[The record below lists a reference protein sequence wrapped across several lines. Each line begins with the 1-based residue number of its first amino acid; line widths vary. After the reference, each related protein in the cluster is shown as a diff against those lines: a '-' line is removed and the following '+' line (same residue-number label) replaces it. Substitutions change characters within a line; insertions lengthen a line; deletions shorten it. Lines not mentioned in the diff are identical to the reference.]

1 MIRIILAE
9 DHNIV
14 RDGLRSLIAGEPDLE
29 VVAEAI
35 NGQEVVK
42 LLEAGLPVDIILTD
56 MNMPV
61 LSGLELTRLIEE
73 KYPHINTIVISALDN
88 EKYVIQS
95 FKAGA
100 EGFVLKS
107 VTTQELL
114 FAIRHVFNGNYYICS
129 ELTTKFLNRVLTIP
143 EPVDNQLI
151 IDAPFSQKEVE
162 VLTLLADGLTNQ
174 EIADKLFASKRTVEG
189 YRESMISKT
198 GVRNTAAL
206 IRFAMAHG
214 VIN

>member
-14 RDGLRSLIAGEPDLE
+14 RDGLRSLIAGEADLE
-29 VVAEAI
+29 IVAEAT
-35 NGQEVVK
+35 NGQEVVE
-42 LLEAGLPVDIILTD
+42 LLDRGLHVDIVLTD

-61 LSGLELTRLIEE
+61 LSGLELTRIIEE
-73 KYPHINTIVISALDN
+73 QYPYIYTVVISALDN
-88 EKYVIQS
+88 EKYVIQT

-100 EGFVLKS
+100 EGFILKS

-114 FAIRHVFNGNYYICS
+114 FAIRHVFNGNHYICS
-129 ELTTKFLNRVLTIP
+129 ELTTKFLNRILTVP
-143 EPVDNQLI
+143 EPS
-151 IDAPFSQKEVE
+151 DAELSTDVTFSQKEIE
-162 VLTLLADGLTNQ
+162 ILYLLADGLTNQ

-189 YRESMISKT
+189 YRESMINRT
-198 GVRNTAAL
+198 GVRNTVSL

-214 VIN
+214 IIN

>member
-29 VVAEAI
+29 VVAEAT
-35 NGQEVVK
+35 NGREVLGV
-42 LLEAGLPVDIILTD
+42 LENGLEADIIFTD

-61 LSGLELTRLIEE
+61 LGGLELTRIIEE
-73 KYPHINTIVISALDN
+73 RYPHIRTLVISALDN
-88 EKYVIQS
+88 EKYVIQT

-100 EGFVLKS
+100 EGFILKS

-114 FAIRHVFNGNYYICS
+114 FAIRHVFNGNVYICS
-129 ELTTKFLNRVLTIP
+129 ELTTKFLNRILTIP
-143 EPVDNQLI
+143 EPTDAQLS
-151 IDAPFSQKEVE
+151 IDAPFSPKEVE
-162 VLTLLADGLTNQ
+162 VLSLLADGLTNQ

-206 IRFAMAHG
+206 IHFAMAHG

>member
-14 RDGLRSLIAGEPDLE
+14 RDGLRSLIVGEVDME
-29 VVAEAI
+29 VVAEAT
-35 NGQEVVK
+35 NGQEAVE
-42 LLEAGLPVDIILTD
+42 LLQKGVAADIVLTD

-61 LSGLELTRLIEE
+61 LGGLELTRIIDEQ
-73 KYPHINTIVISALDN
+73 YPDVNTIVISAMDN
-88 EKYVIQS
+88 EKYVVQT

-114 FAIRHVFNGNYYICS
+114 FAIRHVFNGNHYVCS

-143 EPVDNQLI
+143 EPSDMQLSL
-151 IDAPFSQKEVE
+151 DTPFSQREIE

-174 EIADKLFASKRTVEG
+174 EIADKIFASKRTVEG
-189 YRESMISKT
+189 YRENMINRT
-198 GVRNTAAL
+198 GVRNTVAL

>member
-14 RDGLRSLIAGEPDLE
+14 RDGLRSLIVGEEDME
-29 VVAEAI
+29 VVGEAT
-35 NGQEVVK
+35 NGQEVAE
-42 LLEAGLPVDIILTD
+42 LLQKGVAADIVLTD

-61 LSGLELTRLIEE
+61 LGGLELTRIIDEQ
-73 KYPHINTIVISALDN
+73 YPDVHTIVISAMDN
-88 EKYVIQS
+88 EKYVVQT

-114 FAIRHVFNGNYYICS
+114 FAIRHVFNGNHYVCS

-143 EPVDNQLI
+143 EPADTQFLL
-151 IDAPFSQKEVE
+151 DTAFSQREIE
-162 VLTLLADGLTNQ
+162 VLNLLADGLTNQ
-174 EIADKLFASKRTVEG
+174 EIADKIFASKRTVEG
-189 YRESMISKT
+189 YRENMINRT
-198 GVRNTAAL
+198 GVRNTVAL

-214 VIN
+214 VIS